1 MTTKL
6 FQDLKIGDKF
16 KLNDGGFIIYEKNGA
31 NSFTEYSHGLSI
43 LENPKQKELSE
54 NSLFNIVYPVS
65 EV

>member
-31 NSFTEYSHGLSI
+31 NSFTEYAHGLSI
-43 LENPKQKELSE
+43 LENPKQKTMED
-54 NSLFNIVYPVS
+54 NALFCIVYPVS

>member
-16 KLNDGGFIIYEKNGA
+16 KLNDGGFIIYKKNGQ
-31 NSFTEYSHGLSI
+31 NSFIEFAHGLSI
-43 LENPKQKELSE
+43 LENPKQKEFDD